1 VNEFVDTCRRE
12 WRRLRV
18 PAAVA
23 DEMAAD
29 LAADLAEAEA
39 EGVSRE
45 DLLGSGARDAR
56 SFAAAWAASRGVARP
71 SRVRFRATTVAFAAI
86 TTFCALAAAGAALA
100 ISAAPHARTPEC
112 ATPLPTTCAVL
123 PVQSPAPNVLVPITQ
138 DDSGWTV
145 VVAPG
150 LHAKV
155 AGADRSLGFSLLGG
169 GLVGALL
176 ALAWLWRN
184 PRGSSRRSAV
194 AYS

>member
-18 PAAVA
+18 PAAVV

-45 DLLGSGARDAR
+45 DLLGSGARDPR
-56 SFAAAWAASRGVARP
+56 SFAAAWAAARGVARP

-86 TTFCALAAAGAALA
+86 TIFCALAAAGAALA
-100 ISAAPHARTPEC
+100 ISAAPHSRTPEC
-112 ATPLPTTCAVL
+112 ATPLPTCAAL
-123 PVQSPAPNVLVPITQ
+123 PAHAPAPTVRVPVTQ
-138 DDSGWTV
+138 GGSVWTV

-150 LHAKV
+150 LHAEV

-169 GLVGALL
+169 GLAGALL
-176 ALAWLWRN
+176 ALVWLWRN